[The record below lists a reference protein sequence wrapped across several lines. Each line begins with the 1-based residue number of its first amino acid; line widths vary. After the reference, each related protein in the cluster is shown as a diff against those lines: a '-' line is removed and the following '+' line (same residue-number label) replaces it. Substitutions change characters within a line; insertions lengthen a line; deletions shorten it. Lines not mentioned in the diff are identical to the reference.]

1 MVCEYQYHA
10 FLSGSEP
17 TKESVK
23 YVMENEMWGKYKHF
37 KNVPLSDAAEI
48 IVGKFAHEWKLEDK
62 EVIYILIAKA
72 NNSKKMKIFKVFV
85 EVCISVEV
93 SEYDL

>member
-1 MVCEYQYHA
+1 MVCEYQYHV
-10 FLSGSEP
+10 FLSDSEP

-37 KNVPLSDAAEI
+37 KSVPLSDAAEI
-48 IVGKFAHEWKLEDK
+48 IVGKFAHKWELEDK

-72 NNSKKMKIFKVFV
+72 DNSKKMKIFKVFV
-85 EVCISVEV
+85 EVCISVEA
-93 SEYDL
+93 SKYDL

>member
-23 YVMENEMWGKYKHF
+23 YVIENELKGEGYFF

-85 EVCISVEV
+85 EVCISVEA